1 MIMDNA
7 TPPPI
12 DNLPDT
18 EDMFFWFDDHQKLAD
33 AIDVRVHILPEEK
46 TALLEEF
53 LVANIPNCYITD
65 ENLAARMAE
74 TGLTAS
80 QILQN
85 QVPDRGSV
93 MAGDFGEVTTL
104 FFLGSEREEAIKSIM
119 KWQYKQ
125 DRKKAAPHSDVII
138 LYRDNPELASTNDYV
153 ICAEAKMKST
163 QSVHSPIKSSI
174 DGYVSDKTGRL
185 ARTLVWLKEKE
196 INHGNADSIAF
207 VERFTDK
214 HLDTE
219 YSKYF
224 RAVAIIDRAFIDD
237 ELSKALELP
246 DQNEEFEI
254 IVLGI
259 SNLKDLYERT
269 FGRAVEEVTCE

>member
-1 MIMDNA
+1 MVTDNA
-7 TPPPI
+7 APPSI
-12 DNLPDT
+12 VNLPDT
-18 EDMFFWFDDHQKLAD
+18 ENMFSWFEDHQKLAD
-33 AIDVRVHILPEEK
+33 AIDVRAHVLPKDK
-46 TALLEEF
+46 TALLEDF

-65 ENLAARMAE
+65 QNIAARMVD
-74 TGLTAS
+74 TGLSAS

-104 FFLGSEREEAIKSIM
+104 FFLGSERDETINNIM

-125 DRKKAAPHSDVII
+125 DRNKAAPHSDVVI
-138 LYRDNPELASTNDYV
+138 LYRENSKKTSVNDFV
-153 ICAEAKMKST
+153 ICAEAKLKST
-163 QSVHSPIKSSI
+163 KSNFSPIERSI
-174 DGYVSDKTGRL
+174 EGYKSDKTGRL

-224 RAVAIIDRAFIDD
+224 RAVGIIDRAFIDD
-237 ELSKALELP
+237 ELSKAIELP
-246 DQNEEFEI
+246 DQSEDFEI

-269 FGRAVEEVTCE
+269 FGRAVAEVNYE